1 MQKYYLHSTL
11 QQRTKWL
18 KGTRNLKVGDL
29 VLITN
34 KPRCRGYLPMDLIEE
49 IFSDDMDVVRSAKI
63 RTNSKH
69 VLRDAQKIC
78 LLEAVD

>member
-18 KGTRNLKVGDL
+18 KRTRNLKVGDL
-29 VLITN
+29 VLITDE
-34 KPRCRGYLPMDLIEE
+34 PRCRGYWLMDLIEE
-49 IFSDDMDVVRSAKI
+49 VFGDDMDVVRSAKI
-63 RTNSKH
+63 KTNSKH
-69 VLRDAQKIC
+69 VLRDVQKIC